1 MNTLEY
7 ILKKYDLPTTGSP
20 IEIPNV
26 GRLDFIRWVRELG
39 FKKGVEIGV
48 DHGDFS
54 KLIMDANYQLKMWGV
69 DPYLHYWDEYHEY
82 DSQEQ
87 MDHIFQR
94 AKEKLTNE
102 VKSGRYE
109 FIRKKS
115 QDALADF
122 ADESLDFVYIDG
134 NHEGDFPYNDLA
146 GWMRKVK
153 KGGIVA
159 GHDYVRIKTIDFT
172 IKDALEKYTKENKID
187 PWFIL
192 GSYAVRSREIRDH
205 SRSWAIVKE

>member
-1 MNTLEY
+1 
-7 ILKKYDLPTTGSP
+7 
-20 IEIPNV
+20 
-26 GRLDFIRWVRELG
+26 
-39 FKKGVEIGV
+39 
-48 DHGDFS
+48 
-54 KLIMDANYQLKMWGV
+54 
-69 DPYLHYWDEYHEY
+69 
-82 DSQEQ
+82 
-87 MDHIFQR
+87 
-94 AKEKLTNE
+94 
-102 VKSGRYE
+102 
-109 FIRKKS
+109 
-115 QDALADF
+115 
-122 ADESLDFVYIDG
+122 VYIDG